1 MRTKF
6 RLFAALLMVAL
17 CAGFASCSSDDD
29 EEKQGDKTL
38 ALLVGSW
45 EYTHEWSSIN
55 GGTDVVVYTYKFNAD
70 KSYTYTETNDASFG
84 DYEENGTYQ
93 YYSDTKK
100 LVLTDDGDSYS
111 VVLLE
116 ISNNKLKI
124 DNDGDVEEY
133 TRKK

>member
-1 MRTKF
+1 M
-6 RLFAALLMVAL
+6 
-17 CAGFASCSSDDD
+17 SDR
-29 EEKQGDKTL
+29 G
-38 ALLVGSW
+38 
-45 EYTHEWSSIN
+45 
-55 GGTDVVVYTYKFNAD
+55 
-70 KSYTYTETNDASFG
+70 FG

-100 LVLTDDGDSYS
+100 LVLTDNGESYS

-116 ISNNKLKI
+116 ISKDKLKI